1 MMLSIAKVIYSI
13 GGRWMNE
20 YAALGNENNKEN

>member
-1 MMLSIAKVIYSI
+1 MEHERSNTDRRNRIIGRKTLYSI

-20 YAALGNENNKEN
+20 